1 MAQHIASIGKQAMNK
16 NVEHHYSKQLGF
28 DLKQV
33 VAKNRLVGLWRLMTG
48 FHWVYLGA
56 LVSIAL
62 GAVARTVTY
71 LLLQNVVDNVL
82 TAEGD
87 LSRLPVYALSFV
99 GLAAFEGL
107 FAYLRGI
114 WSARTAEGVTL
125 RLRNYLFDHIQRLS
139 FTYHDHTKTG
149 ELIQRATSDV
159 DTLRRFYADQAIGI
173 GRILALF
180 IINFVMVLRLNARLG
195 LTAIIIMP
203 FVVALSYFFFGK
215 VTKAYEKY
223 QEQEAT
229 LSNTLQENLSGVRV
243 VKAFARQ
250 DHEIDKFEQENAEK
264 YRLGRRLLIMHS
276 LYWPFSD
283 ILCSGQTLLVMA
295 MGAFMAMRGEITLG
309 TYLAIIGMVVWIV
322 WPLRNLGR
330 LIVQVS
336 TGLVSYQ
343 RVADIIEEEREDV
356 DSGHSELAEHDLRGD
371 IVFQNVNF
379 AYELSPADEE
389 DEDDTEDGDTEPIE
403 VLHNI
408 SFRIKPGE
416 TVALLGSTG
425 SGKTSI
431 VNLLLR
437 FYDHQDGR
445 ITLDGHELSAY
456 PKRALRR
463 QIGIVEQEPFLFSRS
478 IRDNIAYGIGRQVSD
493 EEIERAA
500 KAAAIHDV
508 ILTFPEGYDT
518 LVGEKGVTLSGGQRQ
533 RVALARTLLKNPR
546 ILILDAATSSVDTET
561 EMEIEAALDEMMED
575 RTSLV
580 IAHRIQTVMR
590 ADWILVLDKGR
601 IVQQGVH
608 EDLIE
613 QDGLYRQ
620 IYDIQAQIEEE
631 VEREV
636 SLAIV

>member
-1 MAQHIASIGKQAMNK
+1 MNK

-28 DLKQV
+28 DLKQA

-62 GAVARTVTY
+62 GAGARTFTY
-71 LLLQNVVDNVL
+71 LLLQNVVDTVL

-99 GLAAFEGL
+99 GLAAFEGF

-180 IINFVMVLRLNARLG
+180 IINFIMVLRMNTRLG
-195 LTAIIIMP
+195 LMAVIVMP

-250 DHEIDKFEQENAEK
+250 EHEIDKFEDENAEK
-264 YRLGRRLLIMHS
+264 YRLGKRLLIMHS

-309 TYLAIIGMVVWIV
+309 TYLAIVGMVVWIV

-336 TGLVSYQ
+336 TGLVSYR

-356 DSGHSELAEHDLRGD
+356 DSGHSELAEQALQGN

-379 AYELSPADEE
+379 AYEPSPT
-389 DEDDTEDGDTEPIE
+389 DEDDAAEDKEAESIE
-403 VLHNI
+403 VLHDI
-408 SFRIKPGE
+408 SFRVKPGE

-437 FYDHQDGR
+437 FYDHQDGT
-445 ITLDGHELSAY
+445 ITLDGRPLSDY
-456 PKRALRR
+456 PKRALR
-463 QIGIVEQEPFLFSRS
+463 QQVGIVEQEPFLFSRS

-561 EMEIEAALDEMMED
+561 EMEIEAALDEMMD
-575 RTSLV
+575 HRTSLV

-613 QDGLYRQ
+613 QDGLYRR